1 MTTAEQQAEWLRKLS
16 SLKVDKASGDPAP
29 HKPIMLLVMC
39 DLAEEKVLNHD
50 PLVLSGEIAFRFAS
64 YWSVVANR
72 RSQAPEVRLPLFHL
86 KGDGV
91 LRAFDKFGN
100 PATDKKAN
108 TEVLV
113 DPALVNCLLDPAFR
127 QKARLLLI
135 TSYFRLEEQAALAA
149 MLNLEMLEANRLK
162 EETVAYSVQSAVQTG
177 REARFRLTVVPAYDY
192 TCALTRYRFIT
203 VDAGALVD
211 AAHIHP
217 FADSRNNSPSNG
229 LALSKN
235 AHWMFD
241 RGLWSLDD
249 DFRVMIKADRF
260 QEAGPEALCLA
271 RYEGQQIL
279 VPNGDELRPS
289 LTHLAWHRNRH
300 NF

>member
-1 MTTAEQQAEWLRKLS
+1 M
-16 SLKVDKASGDPAP
+16 
-29 HKPIMLLVMC
+29 LVMC

-50 PLVLSGEIAFRFAS
+50 RLVLSGEIAFRFTS
-64 YWSVVANR
+64 YWSVVASR
-72 RSQAPEVRLPLFHL
+72 RSQAPEVRLPFFHL

-108 TEVLV
+108 AEVLV
-113 DPALVNCLLDPAFR
+113 DPALVDCLLDPDFR

-135 TSYFRLEEQAALAA
+135 TSYFRVEEQAAFAA
-149 MLNLEMLEANRLK
+149 ILDLELIEANRLR
-162 EETVAYSVQSAVQTG
+162 EEAVAYSVQSAVQTG
-177 REARFRLTVVPAYDY
+177 REARFRLTVVPAYNY

-249 DFRVMIKADRF
+249 DFRVMIKPDRY
-260 QEAGPEALCLA
+260 QEAGPEALCIA
-271 RYEGQQIL
+271 QYEGRQIL
-279 VPNGDELRPS
+279 LPSGDELRPS
-289 LTHLAWHRNRH
+289 LAHLAWHRNRH
-300 NF
+300 NFDLPNVFRPMSVPQIQPLQAQHCSPSPMM